1 MLFSKYYLTNKFIRR
16 TGMAKEENKSVNNLE
31 TAADIFGKVVDKA
44 TEKGHKNATLGSGA
58 MQLCYYQ

>member
-1 MLFSKYYLTNKFIRR
+1 
-16 TGMAKEENKSVNNLE
+16 MAKEENKSVNNLE